1 VRRAAA
7 WLTAGALAL
16 IAIALASAGA
26 WAGGTLH
33 VPYAGWEGA
42 EAVVLLEP
50 GLDAGAVLRRLG
62 RAGVLRHPR
71 IVRLWLSFS
80 DAGGRLQ
87 AGEYRFAAPATA
99 VEVVERLAR
108 GDVVLHEVTIP
119 EGLVLR
125 ETAERFAAAGFGS
138 EEELLGAFGDP
149 APIADLDA
157 RATDLEGYLFPE
169 TYRFPRGER
178 PERIAAAMVRQ
189 FREAT
194 GADYGQRA
202 AAHGLSLREAVTLAS
217 LVESE
222 TSVPAER
229 SRISRV
235 FHNRLARGMKLE
247 CDPTVRYALE
257 RAGRPVAQ
265 LTYAHLRFPSPWN
278 TYHAAGLPPGP
289 IASPGL
295 ASLHAAVAPEDGAEL
310 YFVAAPGGGHR
321 FSTDLAGHL
330 RAVRAWRS
338 YVRSSR

>member
-1 VRRAAA
+1 LRRAAA
-7 WLTAGALAL
+7 RLAVGALAL
-16 IAIALASAGA
+16 TVIGLACAAA
-26 WAGGTLH
+26 WAWRTLH
-33 VPYAGWEGA
+33 VPHAGWEGA

-50 GLDAGAVLRRLG
+50 GLDAGSVLRELG
-62 RAGVLRHPR
+62 QAGVLRHPR
-71 IVRLWLSFS
+71 IVRAWLSLRGES
-80 DAGGRLQ
+80 GGLQ
-87 AGEYRFAAPATA
+87 AGEYRFDAPATPL
-99 VEVVERLAR
+99 EVLARLAR

-138 EEELLGAFGDP
+138 VEQLLRAFADP
-149 APIADLDA
+149 APVAELDA
-157 RATDLEGYLFPE
+157 GASDLEGYLFPE
-169 TYRFPRGER
+169 TYRFPRGES

-194 GADYGQRA
+194 GPDYAQRA

-222 TSVPAER
+222 TSLPAER
-229 SRISRV
+229 ARISRV
-235 FHNRLARGMKLE
+235 FHNRLARGMRLE

-257 RAGRPVAQ
+257 RAGQPVAQ

-278 TYHAAGLPPGP
+278 TYQVAGLPPGP

-295 ASLHAAVAPEDGAEL
+295 ASLHAAVAPEPGDAL

-321 FSTDLAGHL
+321 FSNDLAGHL